1 MGEDASA
8 LRRLLDVV
16 GQLGAERR
24 SEQVLRRILDGASAL
39 AGARY
44 AAVGVPDGDG
54 GFALF
59 LTAGVDTHT
68 GCRIGSLPRTHGLLG
83 ALLKEPEVIRRADIR
98 ADPRFRYYPHAHPDM
113 RSLLG
118 VPIMAGGEVVAAL
131 YLAEKTGE
139 DTFPRPIRAWWKR
152 SPDTPQP
159 WWLRGHQRTGRGTRS
174 ACPGQRP

>member
-1 MGEDASA
+1 MSDDASA

-24 SEQVLRRILDGASAL
+24 SEQVLRSILDGARDL

-59 LTAGVDTHT
+59 LTAGVDAATWD
-68 GCRIGSLPRTHGLLG
+68 RIGSLPRTHGLLG
-83 ALLKEPEVIRRADIR
+83 ALLKEPAVIRRADIR

-113 RSLLG
+113 RSFLG

-131 YLAEKTGE
+131 YLAEKVGGDPFTE
-139 DTFPRPIRAWWKR
+139 AD
-152 SPDTPQP
+152 
-159 WWLRGHQRTGRGTRS
+159 QRLVRTYLIFGCVGLLTCGFL
-174 ACPGQRP
+174 ACAGFFVATCRRV